1 MSLLLGPS
9 LSYLPVLG
17 LISTCPLGQTSAKGK
32 TTQGVCTMLG
42 HRLALRLTRL
52 FCLALLQASTWSWG
66 AWLFPHSH
74 TGPSFA
80 HPVVF
85 PSCGCEAT
93 HVHGCSWG
101 GAGQIHRPQQLAFL
115 HCEPVNAQNF
125 CSTPRGPPI
134 KMILHSLPAN
144 RTSKQA
150 RKSGR
155 LSIIMNSKWKGVV
168 RDCFS
173 WKVHFFPLVKI
184 HTGKHWRL
192 PGVFI
197 FKSVLPWARPTRSLK
212 QTEILANLKALLRIG
227 FWSAQDLYPIF

>member
-32 TTQGVCTMLG
+32 TTRGVCTMLG
-42 HRLALRLTRL
+42 IDWLSGSPGFSVWLCCRPTHDRGALGCFPIPTLGHPLRTRL
-52 FCLALLQASTWSWG
+52 S
-66 AWLFPHSH
+66 FP
-74 TGPSFA
+74 G
-80 HPVVF
+80 
-85 PSCGCEAT
+85 CGCEAT
-93 HVHGCSWG
+93 HAHYCVVWG
-101 GAGQIHRPQQLAFL
+101 GQVHRPQQLAFL

-144 RTSKQA
+144 RTCKQA

-173 WKVHFFPLVKI
+173 
-184 HTGKHWRL
+184 
-192 PGVFI
+192 
-197 FKSVLPWARPTRSLK
+197 
-212 QTEILANLKALLRIG
+212 
-227 FWSAQDLYPIF
+227 